1 MTNHSSAPEP
11 RVFTPSY
18 SCLPENDWTNTQTRT
33 HEVTVAVI
41 AAESKTHCM
50 WAVQNLKPAA
60 IGHVCSRKEENQ
72 NRNRKQSSKPR
83 QLLDLTWIYH
93 APAVPV
99 VQTKLRRK
107 LHWVSVTYLWN
118 QWTQLHLLKFLRRN
132 KYLGGACRP
141 AKNRVFVANLPLP
154 RWIIFAHIQTVP
166 GVYPQSS
173 ADQLAFLQSA
183 AELPM
188 IGRDFLHIF
197 KISWLYTS
205 GSGLQRKFL
214 MQPRFQRQLF
224 FANLKPFEEISDIS
238 VEYIHIILIYIIS
251 IRIHIFLLVAWVASI
266 QGPHERGPVE
276 LDNHIVRVLD
286 LWGAAAGWV
295 AFCGSYP
302 QKAQGLHRSMAGNT
316 TARWRHVS
324 EAGFVLN
331 WRKISS
337 TR

>member
-1 MTNHSSAPEP
+1 MIE
-11 RVFTPSY
+11 
-18 SCLPENDWTNTQTRT
+18 QTHRHTHT
-33 HEVTVAVI
+33 HELTVAVI

-107 LHWVSVTYLWN
+107 LHWVSVIYLWN
-118 QWTQLHLLKFLRRN
+118 QWTQLHLLKFLGRN

-205 GSGLQRKFL
+205 GSGLQRKCL

-224 FANLKPFEEISDIS
+224 FANLKPFEEISDIW

-251 IRIHIFLLVAWVASI
+251 IRIFFFIGSMGSFHSGTSWTWSCGIRQSYCQSLRFVRGSSWLGCFLWFVSTKSARSTQV
-266 QGPHERGPVE
+266 
-276 LDNHIVRVLD
+276 N
-286 LWGAAAGWV
+286 GWEHDGTV
-295 AFCGSYP
+295 
-302 QKAQGLHRSMAGNT
+302 KAC
-316 TARWRHVS
+316 
-324 EAGFVLN
+324 
-331 WRKISS
+331 
-337 TR
+337 